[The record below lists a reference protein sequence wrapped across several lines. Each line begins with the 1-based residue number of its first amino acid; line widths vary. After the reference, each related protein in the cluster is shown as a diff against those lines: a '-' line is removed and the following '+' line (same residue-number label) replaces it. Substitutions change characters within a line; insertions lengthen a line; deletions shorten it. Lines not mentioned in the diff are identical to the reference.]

1 MAKEIEIAAAL
12 VIVGVGGAVGYLSY
26 KSVFKNVGD
35 QPEQLAQAIPESAYA
50 VGYIATDPNM
60 WSKLSKFGTPQA
72 KQLVSRSLQQAQKE
86 ILSQDN
92 LNLDYQ
98 KDIQPWLGNVMVA
111 LDSSSKAGEFSFL
124 AVSKVK
130 DQIGAYNFLNKVKDK
145 SKTAAK
151 ESAYKGAKIWST
163 GTGKSESHLAY
174 INNWLMVS
182 NSRQSIEKSIDAAG
196 GAASFKQ
203 KNGDSFFASDSLAVT
218 NQVAA
223 GYVDF
228 ARLVPAINAASTST
242 TKLTAEQLKQLTDI
256 KSFAGSMGIDDK
268 GIRTKAMT
276 QMNKVAVTLPA
287 ASGKILSNFPAN
299 TVMVAS
305 GINLKDLWTET
316 TKQMATDPKAKEALS
331 TWQTSFQQTTNLNLE
346 KDVISWLGGEY
357 AMGIVPQNEG
367 MWGDYLGMGMVA
379 VFDSTDKPSTERAL
393 TGVKTLAS
401 SSVGVSER
409 KSADGKSINDIK
421 NPFPPGKGP
430 LLSYGWLDD
439 KSVFFSTTD
448 VATKEP
454 LNKSAD
460 FQEITG
466 SLPQS
471 NSGYVYLNFDK
482 MLNLFD
488 SKALKTQ
495 TSKIP
500 ADYLSILKS
509 VKGLGAAGTQNGNSY
524 RSEGLLVLKPSSEG
538 SK

>member
-1 MAKEIEIAAAL
+1 MAKGSGIAAAL
-12 VIVGVGGAVGYLSY
+12 VVAGASGAAGYYYFQHS
-26 KSVFKNVGD
+26 KNVGD
-35 QPEQLAQAIPESAYA
+35 RPEQLAQAIPESAYA
-50 VGYIATDPNM
+50 VGYIATDPNL
-60 WSKLSKFGTPQA
+60 WSKLGKFGTPEA
-72 KQLVSRSLQQAQKE
+72 KQLVSRSLQQAQKDM
-86 ILSQDN
+86 LSQE
-92 LNLDYQ
+92 NLDYQ

-111 LDSSSKAGEFSFL
+111 LDSSNKAGGFSFL

-130 DQIGAYNFLNKVKDK
+130 DQIGAYNFLKKVSSK
-145 SKTAAK
+145 SKTAVK
-151 ESAYKGAKIWST
+151 ESTYKGAKVWSE
-163 GTGKSESHLAY
+163 GTGKDESHLAY
-174 INNWLMVS
+174 INNWLMFS
-182 NSRQSIEKSIDAAG
+182 DSRQSLEKSIDAATS

-228 ARLVPAINAASTST
+228 ARLVPAINASSTST

-268 GIRTKAMT
+268 GIRTKALT
-276 QMNKVAVTLPA
+276 QMNNVAVTLPA

-331 TWQTSFQQTTNLNLE
+331 TWQTSFQQSTNLNLE

-357 AMGIVPQNEG
+357 ALGIVPQNEG

-379 VFDSTDKPSTERAL
+379 VFDSTDKPSTERTL
-393 TGVKTLAS
+393 KEVKNLAS

-439 KSVFFSTTD
+439 KSVFFSTID
-448 VATKEP
+448 IATKEP
-454 LNKSAD
+454 LNRSAD

-495 TSKIP
+495 TAKIP
-500 ADYLSILKS
+500 ADYLSLLKS
-509 VKGLGAAGTQNGNSY
+509 MKGLGAAGTQNGNSY
-524 RSEGLLVLKPSSEG
+524 RSEGLLVLKTSNEG